1 MILLQRAAPWWVGT
15 LAAILCCSSVA
26 SAQAPHPRLA
36 QLAPNAALD
45 LGRYQCSQ
53 PPDNSEGC
61 AQITDYG
68 RFIYDRTN
76 QQLLMFGGGSAP
88 TQRTDVDVFSFQ
100 ALTWTS
106 AYASTPCSAMRLAN
120 IDRDTGAWRSS
131 GHPLA
136 RQTYDMMVMVDRPAR
151 LLLLNAVTGSGGC
164 AERPPAGAPDPYR
177 LDGRVGSYDPSS
189 RRWSFSRASAGEW
202 EPTAAAEW
210 DPVSRKV
217 VVIDSH
223 FLWTYDPDTQEKK
236 RHFEH
241 TSQVLYGKNLVYFP
255 PNDRMYYIA
264 DGAVVF
270 EVTLDRKDF
279 AKSTITRV
287 TGITGDIPNLRETG
301 FAYDSAAKVIGGG
314 VRDGVFYAYSPPAR
328 TWISRRIETMG
339 SEPRVGTVAFH
350 ALDYDPVNNVFV
362 FLTDLR
368 SGQRTWAFRF
378 SSTHGANVAASR
390 AAPPPWPGNAI
401 CPSGPRL
408 QVGPARTLLLPSWA
422 ARCARTGDTVEIDAA
437 TYPGDVAV
445 WTQSNLTIRG
455 VGGRPHLDAAG
466 VTAEGK
472 GIWVIKGHQT
482 TIENIEFSGAAV
494 DDGNGAAIRQE
505 GRGLTVRH
513 CYFHHSQEGILT
525 GADPDSEILI
535 EYSEFSHHGFDDGRS
550 HNIYVGAVK
559 KLTIRFSYIHHAR
572 VGHNI
577 KSRARETMVL
587 YNRIMDEADGNSSYA
602 VDIPNG
608 GRAYLIGNLIQHG
621 LHAENL
627 AIVSYGA
634 EGLSH
639 SDNQLFAVNNTIV
652 NDRPNGI
659 FIQVRGRPSTVR
671 VLNNIFAGTGTVLD
685 GPGDVQNNLA
695 GRDPGLRDRA
705 NFDYR
710 LVSSSPAIDAG
721 RDPGTANDMSLTP
734 TVQYVHKAKGEARPS
749 VGRVDIGAL
758 EYVKPD

>member
-1 MILLQRAAPWWVGT
+1 MTRRHGAAPWWAGALVA
-15 LAAILCCSSVA
+15 LFFFSSAA
-26 SAQAPHPRLA
+26 SAQTPHPRLA
-36 QLAPNAALD
+36 QLAPNTAVD
-45 LGRYQCSQ
+45 LGRYQCGQ
-53 PPDNSEGC
+53 PPDNSRDC

-68 RFIYDRTN
+68 RFVYDHSN
-76 QQLLMFGGGSAP
+76 QQLLMFGGGYAA

-100 ALTWTS
+100 TLTWKS
-106 AYASTPCSAMRLAN
+106 AYASTPCSGMRLAN
-120 IDRDTGAWRSS
+120 IDRDTGAWRST

-136 RQTYDMMVMVDRPAR
+136 RHTHDMMVMVDRPVR

-164 AERPPAGAPDPYR
+164 VERQPAGAPDPYR
-177 LDGRVGSYDPSS
+177 LEGRVAAYDPST
-189 RRWSFSRASAGEW
+189 RRWSYSRASGGEW

-241 TSQVLYGKNLVYFP
+241 KSPVSYGKNLVYFP

-264 DGAVVF
+264 DGAAVF

-279 AKSTITRV
+279 AKSVITRV
-287 TGITGDIPNLRETG
+287 TGITGDIPTLRETG
-301 FAYDSAAKVIGGG
+301 FAYDSAEKIIGGG
-314 VRDGVFYAYSPPAR
+314 VRDGIFYAYSPRSR
-328 TWISRRIETMG
+328 TWVSRRIEAAPP
-339 SEPRVGTVAFH
+339 EPRVGTVAFH

-390 AAPPPWPGNAI
+390 SAPPPWPGNSI
-401 CPSGPRL
+401 CPAGPHL
-408 QVGPARTLLLPSWA
+408 KVGPGRPLPLPSWA
-422 ARCARTGDTVEIDAA
+422 ARCAKDGDTIEIDAA
-437 TYPGDVAV
+437 TYSGDVAV

-466 VTAEGK
+466 ATAEGK
-472 GIWVIKGHQT
+472 GIWVIKGHHT

-505 GRGLTVRH
+505 GRGLTVRYCH
-513 CYFHHSQEGILT
+513 FHHSQEGILT
-525 GADPDSEILI
+525 GADPDSEILV
-535 EYSEFSHHGFDDGRS
+535 EYSEFSHHGFPDGKS
-550 HNIYVGAVK
+550 HNMYIGAVK
-559 KLTIRFSYIHHAR
+559 KFTIRFSYVHHAQ
-572 VGHNI
+572 VGHNV
-577 KSRARETMVL
+577 KSRARETLVL

-602 VDIPNG
+602 VDIPSG

-621 LHAENL
+621 RLAENP

-639 SDNQLFAVNNTIV
+639 SDNQLYVVNNTIV
-652 NDRPNGI
+652 NDRGDGA
-659 FIQVRGRPSTVR
+659 FIQVRGRPAIVQ
-671 VLNNIFAGTGTVLD
+671 VVNNIFAGAGTLLD
-685 GPGDVQNNLA
+685 GPGDTRSNLA
-695 GRDPGLRDRA
+695 TRDPGLRDRA
-705 NFDYR
+705 NFDYH
-710 LVSSSPAIDAG
+710 LVSTSPAIDAG
-721 RDPGTANDMSLTP
+721 RDPGSANEMSLSP
-734 TVQYVHKAKGEARPS
+734 TAQYVHKARSEARPTA
-749 VGRVDIGAL
+749 GRLDIGAL